1 MAGDTDTI
9 STTPGQLNKFELRQ
23 NGIRYN
29 YKKNGQTSIID
40 IDPNKHPLTINNNI
54 ITWG

>member
-29 YKKNGQTSIID
+29 YINNGQRSFID
-40 IDPNKHPLTINNNI
+40 IDPNKHPFTINNNI
-54 ITWG
+54 ITK

>member
-29 YKKNGQTSIID
+29 YINNGQRSFID
-40 IDPNKHPLTINNNI
+40 IDPNKHPFTINNNI